1 MSPGTQ
7 AKITGSHERK
17 EDVATT
23 GSSQGNCQQAD
34 EAPQAGEENSEQLN
48 NCNMLLASFKS
59 QDLKLNIQKTKIMA
73 SSHITSWQTDGETME
88 TVTDSFAGLQNHCR
102 W

>member
-59 QDLKLNIQKTKIMA
+59 QLKTQHSENQDHGIQSHHLMA
-73 SSHITSWQTDGETME
+73 NRWRNNGNSDRL
-88 TVTDSFAGLQNHCR
+88 FCR
-102 W
+102 APKSL